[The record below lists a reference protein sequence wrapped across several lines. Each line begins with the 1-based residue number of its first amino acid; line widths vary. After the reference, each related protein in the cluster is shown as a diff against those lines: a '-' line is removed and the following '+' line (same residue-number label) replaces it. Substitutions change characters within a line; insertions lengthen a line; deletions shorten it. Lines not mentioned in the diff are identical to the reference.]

1 MGMVY
6 RKMAL
11 FTGTQSFPSKK
22 GKGRTVTK
30 RQPFSGTAYIFLGG
44 GEMEH

>member
-11 FTGTQSFPSKK
+11 FTGTQIFPSRK
-22 GKGRTVTK
+22 GNDRTVTK
-30 RQPFSGTAYIFLGG
+30 RQPFSGTA
-44 GEMEH
+44 